1 MPKLTEESF
10 TNQLPGNIEQN
21 HKFIQFFS
29 LLVFEKLE
37 DHEFLKSPVW
47 NKINCMHFIS
57 NLCSRFIIIQ
67 NICRHTNRSNLID
80 NRQVTWQKSIIS
92 KFIWNNL
99 FHACAHK
106 ICAKSCLQYCWWL
119 MKNIS
124 SLKTMKCK
132 YFINSQ
138 FWANC

>member
-1 MPKLTEESF
+1 MEGLKKLYF
-10 TNQLPGNIEQN
+10 LP
-21 HKFIQFFS
+21 
-29 LLVFEKLE
+29 VFCYWYPTSRLAGYQ
-37 DHEFLKSPVW
+37 FLKSPAW
-47 NKINCMHFIS
+47 YKINYLFFMLNS
-57 NLCSRFIIIQ
+57 CSPSIIMK
-67 NICRHTNRSNLID
+67 NICRHAKKSNLID

-99 FHACAHK
+99 FHACVHK
-106 ICAKSCLQYCWWL
+106 ICVKSCLQYCWWL

-124 SLKTMKCK
+124 TLKTMKCK